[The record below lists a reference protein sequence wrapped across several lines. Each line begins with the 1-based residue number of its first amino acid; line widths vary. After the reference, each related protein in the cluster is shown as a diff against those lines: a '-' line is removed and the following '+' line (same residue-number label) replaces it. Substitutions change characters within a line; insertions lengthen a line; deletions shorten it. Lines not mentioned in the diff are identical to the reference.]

1 MTPTAGGKPSPALVI
16 ARTIEDLRRS
26 LPTPGACVL
35 VPTMGALH
43 AGHASLVRLGVEESR
58 RHGLPAGCAVS
69 IFVNPT
75 QFNDPADF
83 ERYPRTLEPD
93 LDLCRGEGASL
104 VFVPSVEE
112 MYPAGDDLPRL
123 PVPDV
128 ARLPRLEDRLRPGHF
143 EGVCDVV
150 RRLFELVRPARAIF
164 GEKDWQQLQVVRAM
178 SHAEALGVD
187 IVPHPTIRDPDGLA
201 MSSRNRFLSPHER
214 SLALEIHRALR
225 ECASVQSAAVASI
238 ILHDHLVR
246 AGITPD
252 YAVVRDAR
260 TLLDLVPG
268 RPGRALVAARV
279 GPVRLLDN
287 APWH

>member
-1 MTPTAGGKPSPALVI
+1 MIV
-16 ARTIEDLRRS
+16 ARTIEELRRT
-26 LPTPGACVL
+26 LPNPGMGVL

-43 AGHASLVRLGVEESR
+43 EGHAALIRLGVREAKA
-58 RHGLPAGCAVS
+58 HDLPGSCAVS

-83 ERYPRTLEPD
+83 ERYPRTLETD
-93 LDLCRGEGASL
+93 LELCRAAGAAL
-104 VFVPSVEE
+104 VFAPSVEE

-123 PVPDV
+123 PVPEV
-128 ARLPRLEDRLRPGHF
+128 ARLPGLEDRSRPGHF

-150 RRLFELVRPARAIF
+150 RRLFELVRPARAVF

-178 SHAEALGVD
+178 SRAESLGVE
-187 IVPHPTIRDPDGLA
+187 IVAHPTLREPDGLA
-201 MSSRNRFLSPHER
+201 RSSRNRFLSPADR
-214 SLALEIHRALR
+214 ALGLELHRALR

-238 ILHDHLVR
+238 ILQDHLVR
-246 AGITPD
+246 AGVAPD
-252 YAVVRDAR
+252 YAVVRDAYS
-260 TLLDLVPG
+260 LMDLVPG

-287 APWH
+287 APWPGPWNPAS